1 MCAKDGRIDFVTT
14 KCEHKSS
21 EYQIAKTTKYIYAS
35 AAWSMVK
42 KEMAAIQRQMNNRPE
57 ISHAPKYGNSTP
69 KEPTK
74 RTYNVFAI
82 AIAKSLQ
89 EPMLDLLRRHVTSV
103 LIAVCDSF
111 VGPFEV
117 ADVVGPDVDVH
128 S

>member
-1 MCAKDGRIDFVTT
+1 ML
-14 KCEHKSS
+14 SS
-21 EYQIAKTTKYIYAS
+21 MA
-35 AAWSMVK
+35 MV
-42 KEMAAIQRQMNNRPE
+42 P
-57 ISHAPKYGNSTP
+57 PKQSI
-69 KEPTK
+69 K

-117 ADVVGPDVDVH
+117 ADVVGPDVGVH
-128 S
+128 SW

>member
-1 MCAKDGRIDFVTT
+1 
-14 KCEHKSS
+14 
-21 EYQIAKTTKYIYAS
+21 
-35 AAWSMVK
+35 
-42 KEMAAIQRQMNNRPE
+42 MAM
-57 ISHAPKYGNSTP
+57 APP

-82 AIAKSLQ
+82 AIAKGLQ

-103 LIAVCDSF
+103 LIAVGDSF
-111 VGPFEV
+111 IGPFEV